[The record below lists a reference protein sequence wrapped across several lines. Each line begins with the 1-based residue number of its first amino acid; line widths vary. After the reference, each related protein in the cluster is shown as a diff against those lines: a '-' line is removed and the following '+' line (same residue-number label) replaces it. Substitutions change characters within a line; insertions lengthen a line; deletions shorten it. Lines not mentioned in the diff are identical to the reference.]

1 MAARNKLFRKIKKG
15 LMDEGVPEDEAERM
29 SSQSVADRS
38 GAGLGFPFGDL
49 HPLWQNVFPKTFS
62 KSIFCR
68 YEQTNQGSQIGD

>member
-49 HPLWQNVFPKTFS
+49 HPL
-62 KSIFCR
+62 
-68 YEQTNQGSQIGD
+68 

>member
-38 GAGLGFPFGDL
+38 KAGLGFPLGD
-49 HPLWQNVFPKTFS
+49 
-62 KSIFCR
+62 
-68 YEQTNQGSQIGD
+68 